1 MSNVSLGSHGPVWFS
16 IHLSGIVNGLTQVIA
31 FAGEASAVAV
41 AAISAVDIPKYFA
54 IRVDSGLPREA
65 LRKTVTFTRFETPP
79 VPIRN
84 STSAGVSETT
94 APITW
99 LACPVVIALVFA
111 GPVDDRSS
119 KLSK

>member
-1 MSNVSLGSHGPVWFS
+1 M
-16 IHLSGIVNGLTQVIA
+16 NGLTHVIA

-41 AAISAVDIPKYFA
+41 AAISAVDMPKYLA
-54 IRVDSGLPREA
+54 ISVDRGLPREA
-65 LRKTVTFTRFETPP
+65 RRKTVTFTRFETPASP
-79 VPIRN
+79 DQEL
-84 STSAGVSETT
+84 TSAGVSETT

-99 LACPVVIALVFA
+99 LAFPVVIALVIA